1 MVNVPKDLVNSIQVT
16 VNETANNIGIC
27 RDIPAQLFHVNIKRT
42 NVAAASTECLYSSA
56 FEIVGDC
63 DRSSYIRSSIDNQGI
78 LLIDANQCS
87 LNRIRQ
93 MNVDLYEN

>member
-1 MVNVPKDLVNSIQVT
+1 MVNGPKDLVNSIQVT
-16 VNETANNIGIC
+16 VNEMANNIGIC

-42 NVAAASTECLYSSA
+42 NVAASTECLYSSA

-78 LLIDANQCS
+78 LLIDAYQCL

-93 MNVDLYEN
+93 INVDPYEN